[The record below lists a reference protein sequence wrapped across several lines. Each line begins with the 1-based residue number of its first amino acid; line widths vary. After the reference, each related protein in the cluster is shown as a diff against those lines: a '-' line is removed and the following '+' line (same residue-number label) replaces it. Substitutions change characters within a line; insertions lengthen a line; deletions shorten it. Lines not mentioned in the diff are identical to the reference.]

1 MGAMYT
7 YTMTGTNNF
16 GLINV
21 FQMLNDIYGWRGYVQ
36 RLRDEMKT
44 ITNANTRSRKL
55 DRYMS
60 NLWRGDDNSRK
71 WHEHQQRGGHMLAL
85 SSLFRCV
92 PVEVLSS
99 VAEHGFEPLGA
110 LTHKYVK
117 VDLDEENDSITL
129 TVVCENLQ
137 AALDKGGA

>member
-1 MGAMYT
+1 MNT
-7 YTMTGTNNF
+7 YMMTGSKNF

-21 FQMLNDIYGWRGYVQ
+21 FNMINDLYGWRGYVH
-36 RLRDEMKT
+36 RLQNEMNT
-44 ITNANTRSRKL
+44 ITNENTRSRKL
-55 DRYMS
+55 QRYIEDLWEGES
-60 NLWRGDDNSRK
+60 NASI
-71 WHEHQQRGGHMLAL
+71 WHKRNQSGAHLLAL

-99 VAEHGFEPLGA
+99 VAEHGFEQLGA

-137 AALDKGGA
+137 AALDKGGEE